1 MRFARRISVLAL
13 LAATGLVLFAPA
25 ASAADFGIRAGL
37 YGGDGMIGV
46 ELLTPINDDWWFN
59 PNVEYVFVDN
69 GDLITVNGDAHYD
82 FDTDGN
88 YYLWAGGGLA
98 VIFSDFDR
106 PRPGR
111 GSDSETDVGLN
122 LLAGAGWNTGGAV
135 RPYVQGKVTI
145 SDDTEAGLAV
155 GVRF

>member
-13 LAATGLVLFAPA
+13 LTAAGLVLFAPA
-25 ASAADFGIRAGL
+25 ASAQDFGIRGGI

-46 ELLTPINDDWWFN
+46 ELLTPISDDWWFN
-59 PNVEYVFVDN
+59 PNVEYVFVDD
-69 GDLITVNGDAHYD
+69 GDLFTLNGDAHYD

-98 VIFSDFDR
+98 VIFSDLD
-106 PRPGR
+106 RPGR
-111 GSDSETDVGLN
+111 DDGSETDLGLN
-122 LLAGAGWNTGGAV
+122 LLAGAGWNPGASV

-145 SDDTEAGLAV
+145 SDDTEGSLAV